1 MNFNNKDKKSD
12 NISHNILSLLKKISY
27 RKNEKNNSHEVINDL
42 IPIPLEFKYS
52 FTLNSNDNKEIESK
66 KVENPFKINIDSN
79 KNDEDIDKKK
89 IEINWQVEKI
99 DISKLNVLY
108 KKRRK
113 KLFQKYSLNKKRK
126 TERNSNQNIN
136 DPFLSMKELFDSKK
150 ELILNKNKKN
160 KNESFNKN
168 SLSNNK
174 HLIQKKELNKL
185 YNSNRISL
193 WESDEDENDNIN
205 NDNQNKLLQSQINF
219 ISKVKENFT
228 DKNVKEKT
236 EYDIN
241 LDKGKVKKVHKKN
254 DQKFKHN
261 NYFQNISNKKIYQSK
276 I

>member
-27 RKNEKNNSHEVINDL
+27 RKNEKNNNYEVINDL

-113 KLFQKYSLNKKRK
+113 NSLQKYSLNKKRK
-126 TERNSNQNIN
+126 SERNSNQSIN
-136 DPFLSMKELFDSKK
+136 DPFLSMKELFESKK

-160 KNESFNKN
+160 KNEYLNKN
-168 SLSNNK
+168 TLSNNK
-174 HLIQKKELNKL
+174 HLIQKQELNKL

-193 WESDEDENDNIN
+193 WESDEDENDNNN

-219 ISKVKENFT
+219 ISKANEHFI
-228 DKNVKEKT
+228 DKKVKEKS
-236 EYDIN
+236 EYDID

-254 DQKFKHN
+254 DKRFKHE
-261 NYFQNISNKKIYQSK
+261 NYFQSISNKKLK
-276 I
+276 NM

>member
-113 KLFQKYSLNKKRK
+113 KSFQKYSLNKKRK

-136 DPFLSMKELFDSKK
+136 DPFLSMKELFESKK

-185 YNSNRISL
+185 YNSSRISL

>member
-27 RKNEKNNSHEVINDL
+27 RKNEKNNSYEVINDL

-113 KLFQKYSLNKKRK
+113 KSFQKYSLNKKRK
-126 TERNSNQNIN
+126 IERNSNQNIN
-136 DPFLSMKELFDSKK
+136 DPFLSMKELFESKK

-160 KNESFNKN
+160 KNEYLNKN
-168 SLSNNK
+168 TLSNNK
-174 HLIQKKELNKL
+174 HLIQLK
-185 YNSNRISL
+185 
-193 WESDEDENDNIN
+193 
-205 NDNQNKLLQSQINF
+205 
-219 ISKVKENFT
+219 
-228 DKNVKEKT
+228 
-236 EYDIN
+236 
-241 LDKGKVKKVHKKN
+241 
-254 DQKFKHN
+254 
-261 NYFQNISNKKIYQSK
+261 
-276 I
+276 